1 MSDHIE
7 SPLPDDAVRA
17 ARTLHA
23 WCQAHDP
30 EDADVLRMLT
40 MPAPGSPGADSVT
53 VGDVIDAAAKLDDDV
68 HDDTGDSYR
77 GEPAPR
83 PGKPVT
89 IAEITTADGD
99 SVRRYVSAPGGP
111 LMLHRG
117 NLGRWRPLG
126 MKPLKLTA
134 DDDGRRI
141 ALADGALLTVS
152 VITADMLDD
161 VAADGDD
168 YHPAQAAR
176 ETLGRRRRTDDAVTA
191 IKKGCA
197 GHLSAAAV
205 DALTWR
211 VKRIEQPDLPPPI
224 TDPAAARRYAV
235 RP

>member
-83 PGKPVT
+83 PGAPVT

-126 MKPLKLTA
+126 LKPLKLTA

-152 VITADMLDD
+152 VITDDVLDD

-168 YHPAQAAR
+168 ACTPGDAR
-176 ETLGRRRRTDDAVTA
+176 QRTADAVAA
-191 IKKGCA
+191 IERACT

-211 VKRIEQPDLPPPI
+211 VRRIEQPDLPPPI